1 MNCFS
6 TIPYIT
12 FLGLTL
18 LLIIGIT
25 ILLIRRM
32 NNQNQKF
39 SSIIGVV
46 TTMADELKNIKSF
59 ISNGFTSKPK
69 DVKEIHLQN
78 TNLIQ
83 VSDDED
89 DEEEDEAEEDES
101 EEEDEEDEEEGE
113 EDDESE
119 EDDEDEPEIIEVSGV
134 INSDD
139 IKYIQID
146 ETKQNEEDIISDI
159 IQGAFENIVLE
170 EKKSTEDVVI
180 VDQSTEEVPIKEEL
194 DYKKLPLQKLRS
206 IVLKKKLV
214 EDSSKM
220 KKNELLLLLEKE

>member
-78 TNLIQ
+78 TNLIH

-89 DEEEDEAEEDES
+89 DEEEDESEDES
-101 EEEDEEDEEEGE
+101 EEEEDDEEEETE
-113 EDDESE
+113 EEE

-170 EKKSTEDVVI
+170 EKESTEDVVI
-180 VDQSTEEVPIKEEL
+180 VDQSTEEVPTKEEL

>member
-1 MNCFS
+1 MNCFF

-78 TNLIQ
+78 TNLIH

-89 DEEEDEAEEDES
+89 DEEEDESEEEEDDEEGES
-101 EEEDEEDEEEGE
+101 EEEEEDDEEDE
-113 EDDESE
+113 DE
-119 EDDEDEPEIIEVSGV
+119 EPEIIEVFGA

-146 ETKQNEEDIISDI
+146 EIKQNEEDIISDI

-170 EKKSTEDVVI
+170 EKESTEDIVI
-180 VDQSTEEVPIKEEL
+180 VDQSAEEVPIKEEL

-220 KKNELLLLLEKE
+220 KNQKYLNI

>member
-78 TNLIQ
+78 TNLIH
-83 VSDDED
+83 VSDDEAD
-89 DEEEDEAEEDES
+89 
-101 EEEDEEDEEEGE
+101 E

-119 EDDEDEPEIIEVSGV
+119 EDESEGESEEEEDDEESEEEDDDEDGPEIIEVSGV

-170 EKKSTEDVVI
+170 EKESTEDVVI

-220 KKNELLLLLEKE
+220 KKNELLLLLEKEE

>member
-1 MNCFS
+1 MNCFF

-78 TNLIQ
+78 TNLIH

-89 DEEEDEAEEDES
+89 DDDES
-101 EEEDEEDEEEGE
+101 EEEESEEDEEDDDE
-113 EDDESE
+113 EDDEEEE
-119 EDDEDEPEIIEVSGV
+119 EDEQENKIIEV
-134 INSDD
+134 SDD
-139 IKYIQID
+139 IKYIHID
-146 ETKQNEEDIISDI
+146 EVKQTDEDIISDI

-170 EKKSTEDVVI
+170 EKESTEDVVI
-180 VDQSTEEVPIKEEL
+180 VDQSTEESPIKEEL

-220 KKNELLLLLEKE
+220 KKNELLQLLEKEN

>member
-1 MNCFS
+1 MNCFF

-78 TNLIQ
+78 TNLIH

-89 DEEEDEAEEDES
+89 DDDES
-101 EEEDEEDEEEGE
+101 EEEESEEEESEDDEEDDEEDEEDEQENK
-113 EDDESE
+113 
-119 EDDEDEPEIIEVSGV
+119 IIEV
-134 INSDD
+134 SDD

-146 ETKQNEEDIISDI
+146 EVKQNDEDIISDI

-170 EKKSTEDVVI
+170 EKESTEDVVI
-180 VDQSTEEVPIKEEL
+180 VDQSTEETPIKEEL

-220 KKNELLLLLEKE
+220 KKNELLQLLEKEN

>member
-1 MNCFS
+1 MNCFF

-46 TTMADELKNIKSF
+46 TTMADELKNIKTF

-69 DVKEIHLQN
+69 DIREIHLQN
-78 TNLIQ
+78 TNLIH
-83 VSDDED
+83 VSDDDDDEEEEEEEEEEED
-89 DEEEDEAEEDES
+89 DEEDDS
-101 EEEDEEDEEEGE
+101 DDSDEEGE
-113 EDDESE
+113 EDDNE
-119 EDDEDEPEIIEVSGV
+119 EENKIIEVSG
-134 INSDD
+134 NSDD

-146 ETKQNEEDIISDI
+146 EIKQSEEDIISDI
-159 IQGAFENIVLE
+159 IQGAFENIE
-170 EKKSTEDVVI
+170 MEDKSTVEDIVI
-180 VDQSTEEVPIKEEL
+180 VDQSTEENPIKEEV